1 MASQVTKM
9 IGNCTVGIDELAD
22 MLKQQIERQDAE
34 LVTESQRGSGE
45 CKVVLLVFEKYFWR
59 TGSSAG
65 LTILLTEADGK
76 QTADIIGSAGGEGL
90 FNVSWGVNADF
101 AAIAINLLEGQGF
114 SE

>member
-34 LVTESQRGSGE
+34 LVTESQRSGGE

-65 LTILLTEADGK
+65 LTILLTETDGK